1 MNYQVFFM
9 KKLWTNT
16 VIGKDQQ
23 ADSIFHYH
31 QVIFLFCMLDL
42 VCNYLSIF
50 FTTLS
55 LLKHDLPSVENCGYL
70 KQVGTVSLFVLKDAD
85 SKLLSNYIL
94 QYSPVI

>member
-31 QVIFLFCMLDL
+31 QVSFLFSLLDL

-50 FTTLS
+50 FTAVS
-55 LLKHDLPSVENCGYL
+55 LLKHYLPGVETYGYL
-70 KQVGTVSLFVLKDAD
+70 K
-85 SKLLSNYIL
+85 
-94 QYSPVI
+94 